1 MQLGMCLGFRVF
13 GFDGLIC
20 VLVHGWSCSSMNF
33 ANHVCLLVDYVSHFD
48 MI

>member
-1 MQLGMCLGFRVF
+1 MQLGICLELF

-20 VLVHGWSCSSMNF
+20 VLVHGWSSSSMNF
-33 ANHVCLLVDYVSHFD
+33 ANHVCLQVDYVSHFD